1 MGYEQINIRTTDS
14 LKDDIEEW
22 ADRAGLSV
30 SDYLREAARQKAQ
43 REDLAE

>member
-1 MGYEQINIRTTDS
+1 MSDTVEIEVG
-14 LKDDIEEW
+14 DIQTW

-43 REDLAE
+43 REDLANE